1 MGWEGLLGL
10 FYLIVGD
17 GDDEID
23 GGGRGGGGGGKWH
36 FGTDQCTTGYQA
48 EYVIQVQYEKTP
60 CMMYVVREKIHLR
73 GPGGHSYPQQQN
85 YTVGPG

>member
-1 MGWEGLLGL
+1 MMVGWEGLFAL

-23 GGGRGGGGGGKWH
+23 GGGRGGGGGKWH
-36 FGTDQCTTGYQA
+36 FGTDQCTTDHQA

-60 CMMYVVREKIHLR
+60 MYDVVREKIHLR
-73 GPGGHSYPQQQN
+73 GPGGTTKLYSR
-85 YTVGPG
+85 TRVDR